1 MRIGFDAKRAFL
13 NSSGLGNY
21 SRDTIRILSR
31 FYPGNNYLLYSPYVS
46 GRFSREHFPNADVIT
61 PRTLIHKLLPHYWR
75 SKGVIRDIKKS
86 GIHVF
91 HGLSN
96 ELPFGIDKSG
106 VRSVVTIH
114 DLIFLRHPEFYR
126 PIDRRIYDR
135 KFRYS
140 TSAADRVISV
150 SEQTKRDIVDF
161 YGVSAEKIQVIYQG
175 CSPLFYNHSS
185 EEHRRR
191 ITGKYNLPDDFILS
205 VGTIEERKNQLSIL
219 RAIHEHDIG
228 ISLVLVGN
236 HPSPY
241 SEKIMEYI
249 RKNNV
254 NRVYFLKNIPL
265 EDLTVIYQLS
275 KVFVYPSLFEGFGI
289 PIIEAL
295 ASGIP
300 VITSKGG
307 CFSEAGGD
315 AARYVD
321 PLNTEELAD
330 SLKDILND
338 PGKRKK
344 MIAAGIEHAARFSD
358 KNIADSLF
366 YLYREIYGV

>member
-31 FYPGNNYLLYSPYVS
+31 FYPGNKYLLYSPRIS
-46 GRFSREHFPNADVIT
+46 GRFSRELFPNADVIT
-61 PRTLIHKLLPHYWR
+61 PRNFIPRLLPVYWR
-75 SKGVIRDIKKS
+75 SRGVIRDIKKS
-86 GIHVF
+86 GAHVF

-96 ELPFGIDKSG
+96 ELPFGIDRSG
-106 VRSVVTIH
+106 VKSIVTIH
-114 DLIFLRHPEFYR
+114 DLIFLRHPSFYR
-126 PIDRRIYDR
+126 PIDRKIYDK

-140 TSAADRVISV
+140 TRAAEKIISV
-150 SEQTKRDIVDF
+150 SEQTKKDIVDF
-161 YGVSAEKIQVIYQG
+161 YGVPAEKIQVIYQG
-175 CSPLFYNHSS
+175 CSPLFHNRSS
-185 EEHRRR
+185 EEHQRR
-191 ITGKYNLPDDFILS
+191 IAAKYDLPDNFVLS

-219 RAIHEHDIG
+219 RAIHEHDID

-241 SEKIMEYI
+241 SEKIREYI

-254 NRVYFLKNIPL
+254 NQVYFLKDVPL
-265 EDLTVIYQLS
+265 EDLPVIYQLS
-275 KVFVYPSLFEGFGI
+275 KVFVYPSFFEGFGI
-289 PIIEAL
+289 PIVEAL
-295 ASGIP
+295 VSRIP

-321 PLNTEELAD
+321 PLDIEELAD
-330 SLKDILND
+330 SLKDILNH
-338 PGKRKK
+338 PEKK
-344 MIAAGIEHAARFSD
+344 EEMIAAGIEHAERFSD

-366 YLYREIYGV
+366 HLYRELHGV